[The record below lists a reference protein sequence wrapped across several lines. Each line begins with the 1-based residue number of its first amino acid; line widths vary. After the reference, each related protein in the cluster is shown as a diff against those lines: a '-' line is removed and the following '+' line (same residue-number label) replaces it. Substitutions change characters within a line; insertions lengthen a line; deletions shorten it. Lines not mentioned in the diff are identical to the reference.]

1 MKSYVLSRF
10 SVVLVILVL
19 LTTASLFIGASQD
32 QVSDAS
38 RISGVTMLI
47 LAFFKVRLVIR
58 EFMEVRHAPVQ
69 LRWVCDAWLV
79 VAVVATTLSY
89 LGVFN

>member
-10 SVVLVILVL
+10 SVVLIILVV
-19 LTTASLFIGASQD
+19 LTIASWLIGISQDHASQ
-32 QVSDAS
+32 VSKM
-38 RISGVTMLI
+38 SGITMLI

-69 LRWVCDAWLV
+69 LRWVCDAWLIA
-79 VAVVATTLSY
+79 AVVATISSY
-89 LGVFN
+89 LGVFS